1 MADQDLVLR
10 TEDSP
15 AENEHG
21 GTFPAILVRAGKAA
35 CFAADEF
42 FSARISNPHTRT
54 AYAHQVS
61 RFLAWCE
68 DQGLELHQVT
78 PGLAGRFLDELPG
91 AAPTQN
97 QALAGLRH
105 FFDTLVAR
113 HAAVLNPFQSVRGV
127 RHPHGEGRTPEV
139 TVDQAR
145 QLLASI
151 KTRDVYGLRDRAV
164 LGTLIY
170 TGARVGAISPAP
182 DAGLCATTA
191 TTGRCSSRK
200 KEGRSREIP
209 VRHDLD
215 EWISAYLEGAGLEDA
230 PQASPL
236 YRAGQRRG
244 SPLTDRA
251 MSPLAVQLMLK
262 RRLRAAGLPKI
273 LSPHSFRVLVV
284 TDLLSQ
290 NVPLEDVQYLAG
302 HAHPRTTQ
310 IYDRRRRRVSRNLVE
325 RISV

>member
-1 MADQDLVLR
+1 MAEQELVLR

-15 AENEHG
+15 AEPELQG
-21 GTFPAILVRAGKAA
+21 AFPAILVRAGKAA

-42 FSARISNPHTRT
+42 FSARISNPP
-54 AYAHQVS
+54 
-61 RFLAWCE
+61 
-68 DQGLELHQVT
+68 
-78 PGLAGRFLDELPG
+78 PGP
-91 AAPTQN
+91 PTKN
-97 QALAGLRH
+97 QALAALRH
-105 FFDTLVAR
+105 FFDVLVAR
-113 HAAVLNPFQSVRGV
+113 HAALLNPFQAGQGV
-127 RHPHGEGRTPEV
+127 RHPFGEGRTPEA
-139 TVDQAR
+139 TVEQAR

-151 KTRDVYGLRDRAV
+151 KTDSVFGLRDRAV

-170 TGARVGAISPAP
+170 TGARVGAISRLRMQDLRDNGNHRSLQFAEK
-182 DAGLCATTA
+182 G
-191 TTGRCSSRK
+191 GK
-200 KEGRSREIP
+200 SREIP

-215 EWISAYLEGAGLEDA
+215 EWIAAYLEGAGLGEA

-236 YRAGQRRG
+236 FRAGQRRS

-262 RRLRAAGLPKI
+262 RRLKAAGLPKI

-310 IYDRRRRRVSRNLVE
+310 IYDRRRRRVSRSLVE

>member
-1 MADQDLVLR
+1 M
-10 TEDSP
+10 
-15 AENEHG
+15 
-21 GTFPAILVRAGKAA
+21 RAGASA
-35 CFAADEF
+35 CLAADEF

-68 DQGLELHQVT
+68 DEGLELHQVT

-145 QLLASI
+145 QLLASV
-151 KTRDVYGLRDRAV
+151 KTDRVYGLRGRAAPRQSVDRSGDVASRR
-164 LGTLIY
+164 
-170 TGARVGAISPAP
+170 AA
-182 DAGLCATTA
+182 DA
-191 TTGRCSSRK
+191 
-200 KEGRSREIP
+200 
-209 VRHDLD
+209 
-215 EWISAYLEGAGLEDA
+215 
-230 PQASPL
+230 QA
-236 YRAGQRRG
+236 
-244 SPLTDRA
+244 
-251 MSPLAVQLMLK
+251 
-262 RRLRAAGLPKI
+262 RLRAAGLPKI

-290 NVPLEDVQYLAG
+290 NVPIEDVQYLAG

>member
-1 MADQDLVLR
+1 MSAQELVPKNPDSL
-10 TEDSP
+10 TENQLEG
-15 AENEHG
+15 A
-21 GTFPAILVRAGKAA
+21 FPAVLARAGKTA

-42 FSARISNPHTRT
+42 FRARLSNPHTRT

-61 RFLAWCE
+61 RFLTWCE
-68 DQGLELHQVT
+68 EQGLELHQVT
-78 PGLAGRFLDELPG
+78 PGLAGRFLEELPYK
-91 AAPTQN
+91 APTKN
-97 QALAGLRH
+97 QALAALRH
-105 FFDTLVAR
+105 FFDVLVAR
-113 HAAVLNPFQSVRGV
+113 HAVLLNPFHSVRGV
-127 RHPHGEGRTPEV
+127 RHPSGEGRTPEV

-170 TGARVGAISPAP
+170 TGARVGAIARLRMQ
-182 DAGLCATTA
+182 DLRDNGNH
-191 TTGRCSSRK
+191 
-200 KEGRSREIP
+200 RSLQFAEKGGKAREIP

-215 EWISAYLEGAGLEDA
+215 EWIAAYLEEADLADA
-230 PQASPL
+230 PKGSAL
-236 YRAGQRRG
+236 FRAGKRRG
-244 SPLTDRA
+244 SPLTERA
-251 MSPLAVQLMLK
+251 MSSLAVQLMLK
-262 RRLRAAGLPKI
+262 RRLKAAGLPEI